1 MECLLP
7 MKLQLLQAAREAGI
21 TSRDEL
27 ANLMGQL
34 SHESSGF
41 TRLEESFRYTRD
53 LTRYLYGRFC
63 VRVEKRRRRRGWR
76 RSKAGHKSLPGSCTE
91 GAWEMTTWVTA
102 IAIVGE
108 ASFN

>member
-1 MECLLP
+1 MPTANEIA
-7 MKLQLLQAAREAGI
+7 MLQAAREAGI

-34 SHESSGF
+34 THESSGF
-41 TRLEESFRYTRD
+41 TRLEESFRYTRGLD
-53 LTRYLYGRFC
+53 QIPYGRFC
-63 VRVEKRRRRRGWR
+63 VRVEKRRRPRDWR
-76 RSKAGHKSLPGSCTE
+76 RLKAGHKSLLGSCTE
-91 GAWEMTTWVTA
+91 GAWETTIWVTA